1 MWKKLIAGLALLS
14 VLPLGQGHAAQGG
27 ELRVWHTLDSSDA
40 GAVADMVNEYGE
52 SRGVLT
58 SVEQV
63 DAPFLLQTLLDLRQ
77 SGGSLPDVVFTSTD
91 VAEPLL
97 QNNLIDPMPARGD
110 FFLFALFEA
119 LPDLLDEACRDEP
132 VDRCLWGDISSALPL
147 QRPDDKAFERTV
159 GWICDSAPDLPACTG
174 KAMPAVPILW
184 SYQIV
189 LLNRQWLAERGLEP
203 PMLFDEVLALR
214 SQFGLQVVRAERD
227 FLPVPGNVAPDAIV
241 VFPSTVLLERPDEA
255 VNSLSAFFLAD
266 YAPVF
271 SLGLH
276 SLYRISGSQQP
287 DLAEDF
293 ALATARNTEGKM
305 ALLNSANLLP
315 ALGTDDL
322 RNWGADRPEARA
334 VLGALLILT
343 AYAQTVY

>member
-40 GAVADMVNEYGE
+40 DAVADMVSDYGE

-58 SVEQV
+58 RVEQV

-77 SGGSLPDVVFTSTD
+77 GGGRLPDVVFTSAD

-97 QNNLIDPMPARGD
+97 QNNLIDPMPAGRD
-110 FFLFALFEA
+110 FFLFALLKA
-119 LPDLLDEACRDEP
+119 LPDLLNEACRDEP

-159 GWICDSAPDLPACTG
+159 GWICDSAPDLPPCTS
-174 KAMPAVPILW
+174 KAMPAMPILW

-189 LLNRQWLAERGLEP
+189 LLNRQWLAEQGLEP
-203 PMLFDEVLALR
+203 PVLFDDVLALR
-214 SQFGLQVVRAERD
+214 SQFGLQVVRAERN
-227 FLPVPGNVAPDAIV
+227 FLPAPGSVAPDAIV

-255 VNSLSAFFLAD
+255 INSLSAFFLAD

-271 SLGLH
+271 SLGLY
-276 SLYRISGSQQP
+276 SLYRIAGSQQP

-293 ALATARNTEGKM
+293 ALVTARNTEGKM
-305 ALLNSANLLP
+305 ALLDSANLLP

-322 RNWGADRPEARA
+322 RNWGADRPQARA